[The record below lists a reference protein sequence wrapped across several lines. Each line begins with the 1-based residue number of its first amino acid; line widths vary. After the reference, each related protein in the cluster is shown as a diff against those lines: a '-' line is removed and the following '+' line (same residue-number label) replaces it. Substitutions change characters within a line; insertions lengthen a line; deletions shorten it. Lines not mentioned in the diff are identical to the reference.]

1 MQEAKFKNLSKIAL
15 CILVTIILQGKQSK
29 HNFEKRY
36 GVITILDAIR
46 PKGSWK
52 DKEKMQR
59 LTNWSHFLDEL
70 DNFLYKRGNK
80 SSYLEINGQ
89 VSFVKMENK

>member
-15 CILVTIILQGKQSK
+15 CILVTIILQEKQSK

-36 GVITILDAIR
+36 GVITILVAIR

-52 DKEKMQR
+52 DKEKNAKINK
-59 LTNWSHFLDEL
+59 LVPFL
-70 DNFLYKRGNK
+70 R
-80 SSYLEINGQ
+80 
-89 VSFVKMENK
+89 

>member
-15 CILVTIILQGKQSK
+15 CILVTIILQEKQSK

-46 PKGSWK
+46 TK
-52 DKEKMQR
+52 R
-59 LTNWSHFLDEL
+59 L
-70 DNFLYKRGNK
+70 
-80 SSYLEINGQ
+80 
-89 VSFVKMENK
+89 MER